1 MAKAE
6 QVEQV
11 EKPCWLERN
20 ADRLIRRLQWHERA
34 DCVRELA
41 NEYIQEGYVA
51 DVALAKALDYWG
63 PCPYR
68 EYVSRGYGL

>member
-6 QVEQV
+6 RAKQV

-34 DCVRELA
+34 DEVRELA
-41 NEYIQEGYVA
+41 NDYIRDGFVA

-68 EYVSRGYGL
+68 QFVSRGYGL

>member
-1 MAKAE
+1 MANAE

-11 EKPCWLERN
+11 EKPCWVERN

-34 DCVRELA
+34 DEVRELA
-41 NEYIQEGYVA
+41 NDYIRDGFVA

-68 EYVSRGYGL
+68 QFVSRGYGL

>member
-6 QVEQV
+6 QAEQA

-41 NEYIQEGYVA
+41 KEYIQDGFVP

-63 PCPYR
+63 PSAYR
-68 EYVSRGYGL
+68 HYVSRGYGL

>member
-1 MAKAE
+1 MANAE

>member
-6 QVEQV
+6 QAEQV

-34 DCVRELA
+34 DSVRELA
-41 NEYIQEGYVA
+41 KEYIQEGYVA

-63 PCPYR
+63 PSPYR
-68 EYVSRGYGL
+68 HYVSRGYGL